1 MGYKEDMHQFRTEID
16 ANIQKA
22 ADVLKGEQPALDCAR
37 RMQIVHN
44 KLSEAKMW
52 VGKCLEAFGSE
63 LPKEFQDKAK

>member
-1 MGYKEDMHQFRTEID
+1 MEYKEDMHEFRKQID
-16 ANIQKA
+16 ACIQVSEK
-22 ADVLKGEQPALDCAR
+22 VLESEQPAKDCAR

-63 LPKEFQDKAK
+63 LPEKFRDKAK